1 MITQNYKNQT
11 ILLTGATS
19 GIGLAQLNTYLDAGA
34 TVIAIDK
41 EPIPVT
47 HDRLTPYQ
55 LDLSDMTQLGEW
67 IASHNDELSIVDI
80 FLSTAG
86 ILDAF
91 TPALDTDFTA
101 IQQLMNVNVNAAV
114 QLSLA
119 ILPHMVKRQAGQ
131 MVFMASIA
139 GQIAGGGGRLTR
151 CQSTP

>member
-1 MITQNYKNQT
+1 MITQDYKKQT
-11 ILLTGATS
+11 ILLTGAAS

-41 EPIPVT
+41 QPIPVT
-47 HDRLTPYQ
+47 NDRLTPYQ

-86 ILDAF
+86 VLDAF

-114 QLSLA
+114 QLNGVHGLNRRSNCWWWRGSL
-119 ILPHMVKRQAGQ
+119 HDVKA
-131 MVFMASIA
+131 
-139 GQIAGGGGRLTR
+139 RLSRLDETISFR
-151 CQSTP
+151 LC